1 MSLAPQQMQAHV
13 DFDLREVTILVR
25 RPLDIRPTAFKV
37 PFGVLKGILTTILK
51 AEAEDE
57 LTLLSRAGDA
67 LQEPAPSEPKLVEVK
82 EP

>member
-1 MSLAPQQMQAHV
+1 MGLAPQQMQAHV

-25 RPLDIRPTAFKV
+25 RPLDIKPTAFKV

-57 LTLLSRAGDA
+57 LTFLSKAGDA
-67 LQEPAPSEPKLVEVK
+67 TQESAPSGSNQVEVK
-82 EP
+82 G

>member
-1 MSLAPQQMQAHV
+1 MGLAPQQMQAHV

-25 RPLDIRPTAFKV
+25 RPLDIKPTAFKV
-37 PFGVLKGILTTILK
+37 PFGVLKGIMTTILK

-67 LQEPAPSEPKLVEVK
+67 LHRPEEPAPEVK
-82 EP
+82 E